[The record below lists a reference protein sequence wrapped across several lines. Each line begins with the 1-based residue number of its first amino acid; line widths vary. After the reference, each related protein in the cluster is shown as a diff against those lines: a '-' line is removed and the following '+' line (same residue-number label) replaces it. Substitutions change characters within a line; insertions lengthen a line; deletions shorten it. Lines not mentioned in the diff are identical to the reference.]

1 MGIIHYLKIQSNEK
15 LDTMSHLVHKYPLYP
30 VSHSTGLSSS
40 GLYPPLQDCGLG
52 HSITSVELPS
62 SLQYSS
68 DTTVCDPPRHTALFM
83 QLLHSVEFHV
93 NE

>member
-1 MGIIHYLKIQSNEK
+1 MPQ
-15 LDTMSHLVHKYPLYP
+15 LVHKYPSYP
-30 VSHSTGLSSS
+30 VSQSTGFSSS

-52 HSITSVELPS
+52 QSNTSVELPS

-68 DTTVCDPPRHTALFM
+68 DTTACDPPRHTALFM
-83 QLLHSVEFHV
+83 QLLHCVEFHV